1 MCYFDQKETYVE
13 GLIERSMMK
22 KTILMRP
29 LMTSEDPIKVNNFNE
44 TSNFHVQWII
54 ALTLKYNL
62 VVCGGILVKDEVKQ
76 FIKIFEFLFLSFLA
90 LLKLDVMI
98 KNLWIWHV

>member
-29 LMTSEDPIKVNNFNE
+29 LMTSEDPKVNNFNE
-44 TSNFHVQWII
+44 TSNFHVQ
-54 ALTLKYNL
+54 
-62 VVCGGILVKDEVKQ
+62 
-76 FIKIFEFLFLSFLA
+76 
-90 LLKLDVMI
+90 
-98 KNLWIWHV
+98 